1 MPASPLR
8 RPLSQLLDGL
18 QAELRSL
25 DPQLSYLELRDDSR
39 EVQPGDIYLATPG
52 AQHDGHSFVLEAA
65 QRGAAALIVQADAL
79 PHFLEQWGERPLIVL
94 DDTLAARAQLA
105 GNHFGWP
112 DRALSLVGITG
123 TNGKTTVTHLLSGIW
138 QALQIPSARLGT
150 TDNRI
155 ATQRYPARFTTPFPV
170 ELQSWLARA
179 REAKVQTVALEVSS
193 HAMAQGRVDGLQFR
207 AVALTSF
214 SQDHLDFHPTM
225 ADYLQAKCML
235 ATRLSPEGLAVAPLQ
250 TGPAELKASH
260 HFLTAAREQGARSLT
275 FSLDPNPQAQLYCES
290 WQQDRQGLRAQV
302 QSPWGP
308 FAIQSPLVGAFN
320 LENLLC
326 ASAIALDLGVKTEEL
341 AACLPSCKGAPGR
354 LERVLVPEPDAYPAV
369 YVDYAHTPDA
379 VARASAC
386 LQDQH
391 PGKLITVLGC
401 GGDRDRAKRPKMA
414 RAALEHSDFVIFSS
428 DNPRSEDP
436 EAILDDMTAG
446 LPGGAW
452 TRMSDRAAAIA
463 QAIQDARPEDR
474 VLIAGKGH
482 ENYQIIGS
490 SRLPFD
496 DRAVAKSALLKS
508 RS

>member
-18 QAELRSL
+18 QAEFRSL
-25 DPQLSYLELRDDSR
+25 DPQLTYLELRDDSR
-39 EVQPGDIYLATPG
+39 EVKAGDIYLATPG
-52 AQHDGHSFVLEAA
+52 AQNDGHSFVLKAA
-65 QRGAAALIVQADAL
+65 QQGAVAHVVQASAL
-79 PHFLEQWGERPLIVL
+79 PHFSDQWGQLPLIVV
-94 DDTLAARAQLA
+94 DDTLAVRAQLA
-105 GNHFGWP
+105 GNHFNWP
-112 DRALSLVGITG
+112 HRALSLVGITG

-138 QALQIPSARLGT
+138 QALQIRSGRLGT

-155 ATQRYPARFTTPFPV
+155 ADQRYPARFTTPFPI

-179 REAKVQTVALEVSS
+179 REAQVQNMALEVSS
-193 HAMAQGRVDGLQFR
+193 HALAQGRVDQLQFR

-225 ADYLQAKCML
+225 AEYLQAKCML
-235 ATRLSPEGLAVAPLQ
+235 ATRLASNGLAVAPLH
-250 TGPAELKASH
+250 TGPTQLQAGNS
-260 HFLTAAREQGARSLT
+260 FLARAREQGARTLA
-275 FSLDPNPQAQLYCES
+275 FSLDNNPKAQLYCEY

-326 ASAIALDLGVKTEEL
+326 ASAIALDLGLNPQEL
-341 AACLPSCKGAPGR
+341 AACLPRCKGAPGR
-354 LERVLVPEPDAYPAV
+354 LERVLVPDADAHPAV

-391 PGKLITVLGC
+391 PGRLITVLGC

-414 RAALEHSDFVIFSS
+414 QAALSHSDFVIFSS

-436 EAILDDMTAG
+436 DAILDDMTRD
-446 LPGGAW
+446 LPSGGW
-452 TRMSDRAAAIA
+452 TRIRDRAAAIS
-463 QAIQDARPEDR
+463 QAIEDARPEDR

-482 ENYQIIGS
+482 ENYQIIGNT
-490 SRLPFD
+490 RLPFD
-496 DRAVAKSALLKS
+496 DREEAKSALLKS
-508 RS
+508 LS